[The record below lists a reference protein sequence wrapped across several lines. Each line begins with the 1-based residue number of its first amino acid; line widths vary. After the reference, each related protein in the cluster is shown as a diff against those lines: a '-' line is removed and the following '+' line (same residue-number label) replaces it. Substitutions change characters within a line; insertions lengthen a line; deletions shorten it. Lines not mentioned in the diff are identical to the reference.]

1 MGAPNG
7 TIVTIETIGT
17 VPKVPAV
24 PIVANEMD
32 QNK

>member
-7 TIVTIETIGT
+7 TIGTIETI
-17 VPKVPAV
+17 PMVPAV